1 MRVLAHLE
9 EQGIVVRLHPE
20 EETLRHEGGRR
31 HVREWAR
38 EGEAVFPWTRIG
50 GVGEAV
56 CFRLMLLTSSHI
68 CSRRKRMND
77 RVAAGLL
84 PEVTSEILLARSSAS
99 STNPV
104 AQV

>member
-1 MRVLAHLE
+1 MRVLLAHLE
-9 EQGIVVRLHPE
+9 QQGIVVRLHPE
-20 EETLRHEGGRR
+20 EEPLRQEGGRR

-38 EGEAVFPWTRIG
+38 EGEAVSLDAHREWVRL
-50 GVGEAV
+50 
-56 CFRLMLLTSSHI
+56 CFRLLLLTSSHI